1 MAARLAM
8 TPESYRDL
16 EWYDEEAFM
25 AVSLDNLAALGRA
38 LNISPRVLLFGDRGG
53 DDQLISFAEIA
64 ARVGSHARR
73 GSVCR

>member
-1 MAARLAM
+1 
-8 TPESYRDL
+8 
-16 EWYDEEAFM
+16 M
-25 AVSLDNLAALGRA
+25 AVSLDNLAVLGRA

-64 ARVGSHARR
+64 ARVGSNARR